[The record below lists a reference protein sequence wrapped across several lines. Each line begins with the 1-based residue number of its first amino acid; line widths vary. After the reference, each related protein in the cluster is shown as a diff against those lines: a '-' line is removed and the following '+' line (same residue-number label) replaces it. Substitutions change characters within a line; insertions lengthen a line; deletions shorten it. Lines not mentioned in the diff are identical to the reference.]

1 MKSYFENLSTVEQ
14 VKAHFGR
21 LAREHHP
28 QLGGSAQ
35 VFGEIYSQY
44 LSALKALD
52 RSQSVGSDNKQ
63 HTYFYAEVEERE
75 IAEMLGRIL
84 GLKMP
89 GVTVALIGK
98 WLWTRGDTKPY
109 REQLKALGC
118 RYSGDKESW
127 YFHTGTYRKRSGRS
141 ASFAGMAQKYG
152 YREFNAEE
160 AR

>member
-1 MKSYFENLSTVEQ
+1 MKYFGTLKTVEEI
-14 VKAHFGR
+14 KAHFGR

-28 QLGGSAQ
+28 QIGGDTATFSA
-35 VFGEIYSQY
+35 IYQEY
-44 LSALKALD
+44 QSALKSLD
-52 RSQSVGSDNKQ
+52 RSTSTGSDNKS
-63 HTYFYAEVEERE
+63 HTYFYSEVEERE
-75 IAEMLGRIL
+75 IADMLGRML

-127 YFHTGTYRKRSGRS
+127 YFHTGKYKKRSGRS
-141 ASFAGMAQKYG
+141 ASFSGMAQKYG
-152 YREFNAEE
+152 YREFSQSE
-160 AR
+160 AQ